1 MLNTVDLQGSNYQH
15 DAHIRLIVD
24 MQLYLRL
31 LSQMRDGQQIRGALQ
46 DGVLT
51 GRSHFWV
58 HCFQQALRSRVSQSL
73 SWSCLVL

>member
-1 MLNTVDLQGSNYQH
+1 MIQH

-51 GRSHFWV
+51 GR
-58 HCFQQALRSRVSQSL
+58 
-73 SWSCLVL
+73 LVLCIPWRSCTDP